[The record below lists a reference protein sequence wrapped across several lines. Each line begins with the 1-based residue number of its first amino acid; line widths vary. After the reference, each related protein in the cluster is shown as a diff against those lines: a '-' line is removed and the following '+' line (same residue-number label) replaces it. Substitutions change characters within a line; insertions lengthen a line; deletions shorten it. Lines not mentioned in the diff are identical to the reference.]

1 MSTARTPPPPRRVP
15 TLTEVIDV
23 QGTPPLSEEEMI
35 PLRDLQ
41 PLMAEADVVNTRA
54 AASPAAPRMNE
65 DQLIQRVF
73 AELQWQVDVSLEQRL
88 RDALAPSLARLT
100 EALVQEIRTEMV
112 STLRDLVAHAV
123 TQELARRRKR

>member
-23 QGTPPLSEEEMI
+23 QGTPPLPEEEMI